1 MELTKKY
8 LDELSYNVIG
18 AAIEVHKELG
28 PGLLESV
35 YHSCMCHELH
45 LRKINFISEMKIP
58 IQFKSL
64 KMNVDLR
71 CDFFIENIFVTEIK
85 AVKKI
90 EPIHEAQLISYLK
103 LLKVPKGVLV
113 NFCSVNI
120 FKEGQKTYVN
130 EFYRSLS
137 QH

>member
-1 MELTKKY
+1 MEVTKRF
-8 LDELSYNVIG
+8 LDELGYNVIG

-58 IQFKSL
+58 IQFKGL

-71 CDFFIENIFVTEIK
+71 CDFFIENTFVTEIK

-103 LLKVPKGVLV
+103 LLKVPKGILI
-113 NFCSVNI
+113 NFNSFNI

-130 EFYRSLS
+130 EWYRSLS
-137 QH
+137 

>member
-1 MELTKKY
+1 MEVTKKY

-45 LRKINFISEMKIP
+45 LRKINFVSEMKIP
-58 IQFKSL
+58 IKFKGL
-64 KMNVDLR
+64 KMDVDLR

-103 LLKVPKGVLV
+103 LLKIPKGVLI
-113 NFCSVNI
+113 NFNSFNI
-120 FKEGQKTYVN
+120 FKEGQKTYIN
-130 EFYRSLS
+130 EWYRSLS
-137 QH
+137 QQ